1 MLCHLE
7 IDNLAIV
14 KHVEV
19 EWRSGMTTITGETG
33 AGKSIGIDALSL
45 CLGSRADAGLVRPGA
60 NKTEVSASFDISKL
74 PQAKLWLEQE
84 QLNQTDSPN
93 DCLIR
98 RVISKEGRSRA
109 YINGSQ
115 VPLQQLRTFGEHL
128 ISIHGQHAHQLI
140 LKPEHQRTL
149 IDQYANHS
157 TLLTQTE
164 THYKQWKALVTEQ
177 KQLIENYEKQQA
189 QKQLLEYQVSEL
201 NEFDLQEDE
210 WGNLEQEHKRLANGQ
225 DLQHQAYHH
234 LNAIYEGDESNAYRL
249 ISSAAHELSALAQLD
264 ESLQDIAG
272 ILHDAAV
279 QVEEAGRELSS
290 YVERIDL
297 DPARLADVEQRVSQV
312 IQLAR
317 KHQVQPA
324 DLYFHHQKLLDELT
338 RLNTDENRLHSMD
351 EAIAQAKDEFLKV
364 ALALSESRI
373 KSAAELTEQIQS
385 KLNVLSMENAKF
397 EVFITQNP
405 DSPSKYG
412 IDTLEFLVSANSG
425 QPLQPLGKVAS
436 GGELSR
442 ISLAIQVII
451 GANVSTP
458 TLIFDEVDVGVSG
471 PTAIAVGKLLKQL
484 GNHAQIICVT
494 HLPQVAAQGHQ
505 QLFVCKQQVGDS
517 TETFIKS
524 LDKSGRIDELAR
536 LLGGENITAATRKN
550 AKELL
555 AS

>member
-7 IDNLAIV
+7 IANLAIV

-19 EWRSGMTTITGETG
+19 DWRSGMTTITGETG

-45 CLGSRADAGLVRPGA
+45 CLGSRADASLVRPGA
-60 NKTEVSASFDISKL
+60 NKTEVTATFDISKQTSAL
-74 PQAKLWLEQE
+74 TWLSKE
-84 QLNQTDSPN
+84 QLNQPDTPSE
-93 DCLIR
+93 CLIR

-115 VPLQQLRTFGEHL
+115 VPLQQLRALGEHL

-140 LKPEHQRTL
+140 LKPEHQRSL
-149 IDQYANHS
+149 IDQYANHPS
-157 TLLTQTE
+157 LLADTKDL
-164 THYKQWKALVTEQ
+164 YKQWKSLVTEQ
-177 KQLIENYEKQQA
+177 KQLIEKYERQQA
-189 QKQLLEYQVSEL
+189 QKQLLEYQVNEL
-201 NEFDLQEDE
+201 NEFALHDNE
-210 WGNLEQEHKRLANGQ
+210 WEELEQEHKRLANGQ
-225 DLQHQAYHH
+225 DLQQQAYRH
-234 LNAIYEGDESNAYRL
+234 LNALYESDQGNAFRI
-249 ISSAAHELSALAQLD
+249 ISSAAHELAELSQLD
-264 ESLQDIAG
+264 ESLQDISG
-272 ILHDAAV
+272 ILHDAAI
-279 QVEEAGRELSS
+279 QVEEAGRELSN

-297 DPARLADVEQRVSQV
+297 DPARLADVEQRVSSV

-324 DLYFHHQKLLDELT
+324 DLFLHHQKLLDELN
-338 RLNTDENRLHSMD
+338 RLNSDESRLSSMD
-351 EAIAQAKDEFLKV
+351 QAIEQAKHDFV
-364 ALALSESRI
+364 TAAQQLSKSRI
-373 KSAAELTEQIQS
+373 EAAEKLTEQIQS
-385 KLNVLSMENAKF
+385 KLTVLSMESAKF
-397 EVFITQNP
+397 EVAIHQDAENAN
-405 DSPSKYG
+405 KYG
-412 IDTLEFLVSANSG
+412 IDSIEFLVSANSG
-425 QPLQPLGKVAS
+425 QPLQALGKVAS

-484 GNHAQIICVT
+484 GSHAQIICVT

-517 TETFIKS
+517 TETYIKP
-524 LDKSGRIDELAR
+524 LDKTGRVDELAR

>member
-7 IDNLAIV
+7 ISNLAIV

-19 EWRSGMTTITGETG
+19 DWRAGMTTITGETG

-45 CLGSRADAGLVRPGA
+45 CLGSRADASLVRPGA
-60 NKTEVSASFDISKL
+60 NKTEITATFDISKQ
-74 PQAKLWLEQE
+74 PEAKQWLEHE
-84 QLNQTDSPN
+84 QLSQTDTPN

-98 RVISKEGRSRA
+98 RVVSKEGRSRA

-140 LKPEHQRTL
+140 LKPEHQRNL
-149 IDQYANHS
+149 IDQYANH
-157 TLLTQTE
+157 TELLTSTH
-164 THYKQWKALVTEQ
+164 THYKSWKTLVNEQ
-177 KQLIENYEKQQA
+177 KLLIENYEKQQA
-189 QKQLLEYQVSEL
+189 QKQLLEYQVNEL
-201 NEFDLQEDE
+201 NEFDLQENE
-210 WGNLEQEHKRLANGQ
+210 WEALEQEHKRLANGQ
-225 DLQHQAYHH
+225 DLQQQAYHH
-234 LNAIYEGDESNAYRL
+234 LNAIYESDNGNAYRL
-249 ISSAAHELSALAQLD
+249 ISSAAHELSALSQLD
-264 ESLQDIAG
+264 NSLQDISG
-272 ILHDAAV
+272 LLHDAAV
-279 QVEEAGRELSS
+279 QVEEAGRELAS

-297 DPARLADVEQRVSQV
+297 DPARLADVEQRVSSV

-324 DLYFHHQKLLDELT
+324 DLYLHHQKLLDELH
-338 RLNTDENRLHSMD
+338 RLNSDESRLHSMD
-351 EAIAQAKDEFLKV
+351 EAIDEAKQTFLQT
-364 ALALSESRI
+364 ALQLSESRS
-373 KSAAELTEQIQS
+373 KAALALTEQIQS
-385 KLNVLSMENAKF
+385 KLSVLSMENAKF
-397 EVFITQNP
+397 EVAIRNNEE
-405 DSPSKYG
+405 SANKYG
-412 IDTLEFLVSANSG
+412 IDTIEFLVSANSG
-425 QPLQPLGKVAS
+425 QPLQALGKVAS

-484 GNHAQIICVT
+484 GSHAQIICVT

-505 QLFVCKQQVGDS
+505 QLFVCKQQIGNS
-517 TETFIKS
+517 TETYIKP
-524 LDKSGRIDELAR
+524 LDKTGRIDELAR